1 MITITGDVDRLI
13 RQLDDV
19 QARQIPYAMARALN
33 DTAKQVIKA
42 EQQHMR
48 SVFDRPL
55 KFTLNAFMVRYAN
68 KRDHPMVATVE
79 RKPSAGRRFYLEV
92 QASGGP
98 RPQTRLERAMTYRL
112 KYAGQIV
119 AVTPAAGMRLTAAG
133 NMSPAMVQRV
143 LSGVQSQLDARQ
155 NTTAA
160 SRKRH
165 KTREQYFVPRP
176 GSKLSPGVW
185 ERRGK
190 RGIRK
195 VMHFTSAR
203 PTYTPR
209 FRFEEVA
216 EMKAR
221 ETFEA
226 NFHRWLQQALATA
239 K

>member
-19 QARQIPYAMARALN
+19 QARQIPYALSRALN
-33 DTAKQVIKA
+33 DTARQVIEA
-42 EQQHMR
+42 EKVHMT
-48 SVFDRPL
+48 SVFDRPTRW
-55 KFTLNAFMVRYAN
+55 TLNAFRVEYST
-68 KRDHPMVATVE
+68 KSHLVATVL
-79 RKPSAGRRFYLEV
+79 RKTAAERRFYLEV
-92 QASGGP
+92 QASGGARGRTGMESALIP
-98 RPQTRLERAMTYRL
+98 RM

-119 AVTPAAGMRLTAAG
+119 AITPASGMKMTPTGSMSQAALTRIVSSLGGPQGGSRVRQRGRSKAA
-133 NMSPAMVQRV
+133 
-143 LSGVQSQLDARQ
+143 
-155 NTTAA
+155 
-160 SRKRH
+160 
-165 KTREQYFVPRP
+165 YFVPKP

-185 ERRGK
+185 QRTGRNQL
-190 RGIRK
+190 RK
-195 VMHFTSAR
+195 VLNFTTAPPR
-203 PTYTPR
+203 YTPR